1 MMSISC
7 ILVDDEE
14 LALEE
19 LQFLLKS
26 DLDVDVVA
34 EGRNGVDAIR
44 LVRKLKPDLIFL
56 DIQMPGLNGFQVLH
70 ELVKENNL
78 PQVIFVTAY
87 DQYAV
92 KAFEVNAVDYILK
105 PVEKF
110 RLVQA
115 VDRAKMNLQSNA
127 NVNDKLKSL
136 LEMMGPVFPKKTK
149 LLIKENNRHL
159 MVDSDEVV
167 FASLSDGSVVVTTD
181 KIQGKTQF
189 RTLEELQ
196 LNLNQQVFWRVHRS
210 FLVNI
215 NKIKE
220 VVPWFN
226 RTLQLKMLDKSET
239 EVPVSR
245 SHSKRLKRYLN
256 L

>member
-1 MMSISC
+1 MSISC
-7 ILVDDEE
+7 ILVNDEE

-19 LQFLLKS
+19 LQFLLNS
-26 DLDVDVVA
+26 DPDVDIVA

-44 LVRKLKPDLIFL
+44 LVKELRPDLIFL

-70 ELVKENNL
+70 ELVKEKCL

-110 RLVQA
+110 RLEQA
-115 VDRAKMNLQSNA
+115 VDRAKKKLQSNA
-127 NVNDKLKSL
+127 NVNEKLKSL
-136 LEMMGPVFPKKTK
+136 LEMMEPAISKKSR
-149 LLIKENNRHL
+149 LLIKENERHL
-159 MVDSDEVV
+159 MIDSDEIV
-167 FASLSDGSVVVTTD
+167 FASIVDGAVFVTTE
-181 KIQGKTQF
+181 KFQGETHF
-189 RTLEELQ
+189 RTLEDLQ
-196 LNLNQQVFWRVHRS
+196 LNLNPQVFWRVHRS

-220 VVPWFN
+220 VIPWFN
-226 RTLQLKMLDKSET
+226 RTLQLKMLDNNET

-245 SHSKRLKRYLN
+245 SHSKRLKKYLN

>member
-1 MMSISC
+1 MSISC

-19 LQFLLKS
+19 LQFLLNS

-34 EGRNGVDAIR
+34 KGRNGVDAIR

-105 PVEKF
+105 PVEKS
-110 RLVQA
+110 RLEQA
-115 VDRAKMNLQSNA
+115 VDRAKKNLQSNS

-136 LEMMGPVFPKKTK
+136 LEMMEPVLPKKKK

-167 FASLSDGSVVVTTD
+167 FASLSDGSVIVTTD
-181 KIQGKTQF
+181 KLQGKTQF
-189 RTLEELQ
+189 RTLDELQ
-196 LNLNQQVFWRVHRS
+196 LNLNQQEFWRVHRS

>member
-1 MMSISC
+1 MPISC

-19 LQFLLKS
+19 LHFLLDS
-26 DLDVDVVA
+26 VPGVEVVGQ
-34 EGRNGVDAIR
+34 GRNGVEAIR
-44 LVRKLKPDLIFL
+44 LVKELEPDLMFL
-56 DIQMPGLNGFQVLH
+56 DIQMPGLNGFQVVH
-70 ELVKENNL
+70 QLVEEEVL

-92 KAFEVNAVDYILK
+92 RAFEVNAVDYILK
-105 PVEKF
+105 PVEKS
-110 RLVQA
+110 R
-115 VDRAKMNLQSNA
+115 
-127 NVNDKLKSL
+127 
-136 LEMMGPVFPKKTK
+136 LEMAIQRARKQLESNIPVDDRIKNLLNQFIPAAPRKSK
-149 LLIKENNRHL
+149 LLVTDRMRHL
-159 MVDSDEVV
+159 MVDAEDIV
-167 FASLSDGSVVVTTD
+167 FASVSDNSVQVATHDLNGETHY
-181 KIQGKTQF
+181 

-196 LNLNQQVFWRVHRS
+196 ANLDPQIFWRVHRS

-226 RTLQLKMLDKSET
+226 RTLQLKMADQDET
-239 EVPVSR
+239 EIPVSR
-245 SHSKRLKRYLN
+245 SNSRKLKDYLK

>member
-1 MMSISC
+1 MPISC

-19 LQFLLKS
+19 LHFLLDS
-26 DLDVDVVA
+26 VPGVGVVGK
-34 EGRNGVDAIR
+34 GRNGVEAIR
-44 LVRKLKPDLIFL
+44 LVKELEPDLMFL
-56 DIQMPGLNGFQVLH
+56 DIQMPGLNGFQVVRQ
-70 ELVKENNL
+70 LVREEVL

-92 KAFEVNAVDYILK
+92 RAFEVNAVDYILK
-105 PVEKF
+105 PVEKS
-110 RLVQA
+110 RLEKAIQRARKQLESNVP
-115 VDRAKMNLQSNA
+115 VDDRIKNLLNQFIPAKPR
-127 NVNDKLKSL
+127 KS
-136 LEMMGPVFPKKTK
+136 K
-149 LLIKENNRHL
+149 LLVTDRRRHL
-159 MVDSDEVV
+159 MIDVDDIV
-167 FASLSDGSVVVTTD
+167 FASVSDGSVQVSTGDLNGETHY
-181 KIQGKTQF
+181 

-196 LNLNQQVFWRVHRS
+196 ANLDPQVFWRVHRS

-215 NKIKE
+215 NRIKE

-226 RTLQLKMLDKSET
+226 RTLQLKMADRAET

-245 SHSKRLKRYLN
+245 SNTRKLKDYLK

>member
-1 MMSISC
+1 MPISC

-19 LQFLLKS
+19 LHFLLDS
-26 DLDVDVVA
+26 VPGVGVVGQ
-34 EGRNGVDAIR
+34 GRNGVEAIR
-44 LVRKLKPDLIFL
+44 LVKELEPDLMFL
-56 DIQMPGLNGFQVLH
+56 DIQMPGLNGFQVVRQ
-70 ELVKENNL
+70 LVKEEVL

-92 KAFEVNAVDYILK
+92 RAFEVNAVDYILK
-105 PVEKF
+105 PVEKS
-110 RLVQA
+110 R
-115 VDRAKMNLQSNA
+115 
-127 NVNDKLKSL
+127 
-136 LEMMGPVFPKKTK
+136 LEMAIQRARKQLESNVPVDDRIKDLLNQFIPATPRQSK
-149 LLIKENNRHL
+149 LLVTDRRRHL
-159 MVDSDEVV
+159 MIDVDDIV
-167 FASLSDGSVVVTTD
+167 FASVSDGSVQVSTGDLNGETHY
-181 KIQGKTQF
+181 

-196 LNLNQQVFWRVHRS
+196 ANLDPQVFWRVHRS

-215 NKIKE
+215 NRIKE

-226 RTLQLKMLDKSET
+226 RTLQLKMADRAET

-245 SHSKRLKRYLN
+245 SNTRKLKDYLK

>member
-1 MMSISC
+1 MPISC

-19 LQFLLKS
+19 LNFLLDS
-26 DLDVDVVA
+26 VPGVGVVGQ
-34 EGRNGVDAIR
+34 GRNGVEAIR
-44 LVRKLKPDLIFL
+44 LVKELEPDLMFL
-56 DIQMPGLNGFQVLH
+56 DIQMPGLNGFQVVRQ
-70 ELVKENNL
+70 LVKEEVL

-92 KAFEVNAVDYILK
+92 RAFEVNAVDYILK
-105 PVEKF
+105 PVEKS
-110 RLVQA
+110 R
-115 VDRAKMNLQSNA
+115 
-127 NVNDKLKSL
+127 
-136 LEMMGPVFPKKTK
+136 LEMAIQRARKQLESNVPVDDRIKNLLNQFIPAAPRKSK
-149 LLIKENNRHL
+149 LLVTDRKRHL
-159 MVDSDEVV
+159 MVDADDIV
-167 FASLSDGSVVVTTD
+167 FASVSEGSVQVVTRDLSGETH
-181 KIQGKTQF
+181 F

-196 LNLNQQVFWRVHRS
+196 ANLDPQIFWRVHRS

-226 RTLQLKMLDKSET
+226 RTLQLKMADQAGT
-239 EVPVSR
+239 EIPVSR
-245 SHSKRLKRYLN
+245 SNSRKLKEYLK